1 MGVQKRIL
9 EEKWWPGHDNY
20 IAGIRH
26 SSRTRENTIF
36 DNDILYVSSTYETD
50 QNNLNKLNFLHTINV
65 ENNSV
70 FSFTELDLIVNNK
83 NWSLGKNTNPQL
95 VLNEEFSFKSAKNIS
110 LVNDKQEINLD
121 ISNNKNNYIE

>member
-36 DNDILYVSSTYETD
+36 DN
-50 QNNLNKLNFLHTINV
+50 
-65 ENNSV
+65 
-70 FSFTELDLIVNNK
+70 ELKAIFEK
-83 NWSLGKNTNPQL
+83 FNWWSRRHRWW
-95 VLNEEFSFKSAKNIS
+95 IS
-110 LVNDKQEINLD
+110 
-121 ISNNKNNYIE
+121 YCR